1 MSQGVRMYETTMTMV
16 GRLATA
22 VTRVD
27 FKDGGVKATF
37 RLASTERRFDRGSQQ
52 WVDGSRLFLTVV
64 CWRALAE
71 HVLATLTVGDPVIV
85 QGKLHEREYERDG
98 RVHSVIEIDAATV
111 GPDLARCSAVVAR
124 RSAQPAAVAP
134 RPGGEAGAL
143 RDDTAPSRPADVAP
157 REPGEW
163 DARPLVP
170 EYVDADGGTASEAPR
185 RDEAAVRV

>member
-1 MSQGVRMYETTMTMV
+1 MYETTMTMV

-85 QGKLHEREYERDG
+85 QGKLREREYEKDG

-111 GPDLARCSAVVAR
+111 GPDLARCSAAVAR

-134 RPGGEAGAL
+134 GPDGEAGTSPDGAVQ
-143 RDDTAPSRPADVAP
+143 ARPADVAP
-157 REPGEW
+157 GEPSEW

-170 EYVDADGGTASEAPR
+170 EYVDADGGAASEAPR

>member
-1 MSQGVRMYETTMTMV
+1 MYETTMTMV

-71 HVLATLTVGDPVIV
+71 HVLAALGVGDPVIV
-85 QGKLHEREYERDG
+85 QGKLREREYEKDG

-111 GPDLARCSAVVAR
+111 GPDLARCSAAVAR
-124 RSAQPAAVAP
+124 RSGQPAAVAP
-134 RPGGEAGAL
+134 RPDGEAGTSS
-143 RDDTAPSRPADVAP
+143 DDAVQARPADAVP

-170 EYVDADGGTASEAPR
+170 EYVDADRGAATEAPQ

>member
-1 MSQGVRMYETTMTMV
+1 MYETTMTMV

-22 VTRVD
+22 VTRRD

-71 HVLATLTVGDPVIV
+71 HVIATLTVGDPVIV
-85 QGKLHEREYERDG
+85 QGKLREREYEKDG

-111 GPDLARCSAVVAR
+111 GPDLARCSAAVAR
-124 RSAQPAAVAP
+124 RNAQLAAVAP
-134 RPGGEAGAL
+134 RPDGEAGPSP
-143 RDDTAPSRPADVAP
+143 DDTGPARPADVAP
-157 REPGEW
+157 GEPGEW

-170 EYVDADGGTASEAPR
+170 EYVDADGATASAAPR
-185 RDEAAVRV
+185 RDEAAVQV